1 MNNILNKVEELKEL
15 IIDTDEYK
23 NYKFYLSKIE
33 KNDDIKNLI
42 NTITKKQK
50 ELVRIENNGSN
61 IDNESKELDNLFDKL
76 YEYDDYKNYIEYS
89 KKLNIIITDVQNNFQ
104 EYFDS
109 LVS

>member
-1 MNNILNKVEELKEL
+1 MNSILNDVEELKKLVLESE
-15 IIDTDEYK
+15 EYK
-23 NYKFYLSKIE
+23 NYKTSLDILDSN
-33 KNDDIKNLI
+33 NDVKELI
-42 NTITKKQK
+42 NIITKKQK

-61 IDNESKELDNLFDKL
+61 IDNESKELDNLFNKL